1 MEAAPKQRVAILTG
15 GASGIGRSLS
25 EELAR
30 RGVEVVV
37 ADRQGDLAAEVVEK
51 IRGSG
56 GRAQGV
62 EVDVRSAE
70 SMQGLVDST
79 LARTGRLDYFFN
91 NAGIGVGGPIEAY
104 SAADWQDVLDV
115 NLRGVIHG
123 IQAAYPAMVR
133 QKFGHLVNTASLAG
147 LVAGGGGGSYTATK
161 FAVVGLSKALRIEAA
176 YHNVRVSVLCPGVVR
191 TAILQGGKY
200 GRLNMQGVSQEFIDR
215 FWEKLRPMDP
225 HVFAHRALDA
235 IAKNRA
241 LIVLPRFWLLA
252 WYFDRF
258 FPDLSLWLATRSFR
272 KMRLELEAGGAAPAA
287 ADKEL
292 RA

>member
-1 MEAAPKQRVAILTG
+1 MEAAARERVAILTG

-37 ADRQGDLAAEVVEK
+37 ADRQGDLAAEVAEK
-51 IRGSG
+51 IRGAG

-70 SMQGLVDST
+70 SMQALVESAV
-79 LARTGRLDYFFN
+79 ARTGRLDYFFN

-104 SAADWQDVLDV
+104 SLADWQDVLDV
-115 NLRGVIHG
+115 NLRGVMHG
-123 IQAAYPAMVR
+123 IQAAYPVMVR

-225 HVFAHRALDA
+225 HVFARKALHA
-235 IAKNRA
+235 IGKNRA

-272 KMRLELEAGGAAPAA
+272 NMRLELEAGGAAPA
-287 ADKEL
+287 DKEL